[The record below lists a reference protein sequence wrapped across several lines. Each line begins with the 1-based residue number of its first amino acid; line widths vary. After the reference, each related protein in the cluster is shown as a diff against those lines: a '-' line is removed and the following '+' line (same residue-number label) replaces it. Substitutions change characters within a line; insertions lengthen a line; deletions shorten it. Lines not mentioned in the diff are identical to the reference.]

1 MKQRIKTWLSTQD
14 GLRHHRWLRWMG
26 PVLHQPRL
34 WHFSRRSIAMGVAVG
49 IFFGLLVPIAQ
60 MPLSAAAA
68 VVLRANLPMAVASTF
83 VTNPV
88 TFGPVYYGAYRLG
101 KVVLGEPSVTESE
114 AMAALESAPPEE
126 QADGAPPNWS
136 QRIARGIE
144 HLRTAGKPLA
154 VGLAIVATL
163 SGLIVYALISG
174 LWILKTRWERKRRLR
189 TRSSPEA

>member
-1 MKQRIKTWLSTQD
+1 MKQRIKTWLSTQNS
-14 GLRHHRWLRWMG
+14 LRHHRWLRWMG
-26 PVLHQPRL
+26 PVLQQPRL
-34 WHFSRRSIAMGVAVG
+34 WHFSRKGIAMGVALG

-68 VVLRANLPMAVASTF
+68 VALRANLPMAVASTF

-101 KVVLGEPSVTESE
+101 KVVLGEPGVTESE
-114 AMAALESAPPEE
+114 AMAALDSSRPHDPVDAVPPT
-126 QADGAPPNWS
+126 WS

-163 SGLIVYALISG
+163 SGLIVYFLISG
-174 LWILKTRWERKRRLR
+174 LWILKTRWERRRRLR
-189 TRSSPEA
+189 GRSPPEA